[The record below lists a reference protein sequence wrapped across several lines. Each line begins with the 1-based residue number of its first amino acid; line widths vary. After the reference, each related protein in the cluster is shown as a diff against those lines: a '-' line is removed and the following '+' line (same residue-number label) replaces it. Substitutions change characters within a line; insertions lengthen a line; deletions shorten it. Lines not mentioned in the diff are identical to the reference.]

1 MVMTMTA
8 PHTPSAV
15 PRAVT
20 VTCRWCAGKGRV
32 YPDVFAQAD
41 GFTVACSACNAAG
54 IMTVSD
60 AEQLRADMNTVW
72 WWHYLCAVGL
82 MLMGASLA
90 GLFASSPEF
99 LWSLPLCIPAVSY
112 GFHHLGTSQSITDEM
127 LKRFP

>member
-1 MVMTMTA
+1 MTA

-60 AEQLRADMNTVW
+60 VEQLRADMNTVW
-72 WWHYLCAVGL
+72 WWHFLCAVAGL
-82 MLMGASLA
+82 LMGPVCGFVVPVQPFHLEVIIICGVVFSSWW
-90 GLFASSPEF
+90 GLD
-99 LWSLPLCIPAVSY
+99 
-112 GFHHLGTSQSITDEM
+112 HLFEAQRITDEM